1 MADPKPKP
9 RKARVPATRIE
20 RAGKVGALLAQVA
33 GNVAWSVARGGS
45 PGDLANSANAERLA
59 NALADL
65 RGAAMK
71 LGQMLSMQGE
81 DLLPAPLGEIL
92 ATLRNRATYMPRGQ
106 VHGVLRRELGRDWR
120 ERLSEFED
128 EPLAA
133 ASIGQVH
140 AAVASDGRDL
150 ALKLQYP
157 RIERSIDGD
166 VDGLVLILR
175 TLRVLPPGLDLD
187 ELVPEL
193 KRELHREADYRREA
207 DNVERYFKLI
217 GESEDLFAPRVHRDL
232 STRRLLALDRV
243 RGLPVEDLR
252 SPAHPPER
260 RDRLGGAILR
270 LTFRELFE
278 FRYVQTDANFAN
290 YLYDPARER
299 IALLDFGSVRR
310 VTQPFMR
317 SYARLV
323 RSSIEGS
330 REKLLECG
338 REMGLLTG
346 EEERDVL
353 ERFAGLCEAAAEP
366 LSREGPYAFADSD
379 LPLRARDLGLRA
391 YESSSLPSFPPALL
405 FIHRKLAGTY
415 LLLQHIGARV
425 DARAIFE
432 SVAP

>member
-1 MADPKPKP
+1 MAA
-9 RKARVPATRIE
+9 RKARQARVPSTRIE
-20 RAGKVGALLAQVA
+20 RAGRFGALLAQVA

-45 PGDLANSANAERLA
+45 PGDLANPENAERLA

-71 LGQMLSMQGE
+71 MGQLLSMQGE
-81 DLLPAPLGEIL
+81 DLLPAPLAEIL

-106 VHGVLRRELGRDWR
+106 VHLVLRRELGRDWR
-120 ERLSEFED
+120 ERLPEFED

-175 TLRVLPPGLDLD
+175 TLRVLPPALDLD
-187 ELVPEL
+187 ELIPEL
-193 KRELHREADYRREA
+193 KRELHREADYGREA
-207 DNVERYFKLI
+207 DNAERYARLL
-217 GESEDLFAPRVHRDL
+217 GESEELFAPRVHRDL
-232 STRRLLALDRV
+232 STKRVLAFDRV

-252 SPAHPPER
+252 SPSHPPEQ
-260 RDRLGGAILR
+260 RDRLGAALLR

-278 FRYVQTDANFAN
+278 FRHVQTDANFAN
-290 YLYDPARER
+290 YLYDPERKR

-310 VTQPFMR
+310 VAKPFSR

-323 RSSIEGS
+323 RAAAEGS
-330 REKLLECG
+330 REKLLDCS
-338 REMGLLTG
+338 REIGLLKG
-346 EEERDVL
+346 DEDEAAL
-353 ERFAGLCEAAAEP
+353 ESFAGLCEAAAEP
-366 LSREGPYAFADSD
+366 LTREGLYAFADSD
-379 LPLRARDLGLRA
+379 LPLRARDMSLSA
-391 YESSSLPSFPPALL
+391 YSTSGLPSLPPALL